1 MRLAQNYTM
10 PLTDVKNALHQ
21 YLRQSCLNSKKWTEG
36 FRAQRQMRADA
47 WIARYGPMRD
57 GGMIPEVFDKPVR
70 TPGTAG
76 RRRRS
81 GSSRAHDL
89 TSCGSPAG
97 GGSAP
102 VTAATAHAAVLAG
115 RANDTANA
123 EAQAFSLPVPDA
135 QLLATIEAACA
146 SIPGATET
154 VEDRGKGQ
162 ETSAEAG
169 QSVPR
174 SEGSVGTPTRVV
186 RRDGHLA
193 KRAAKP
199 SKQAARS
206 RSKKPKA
213 LAMAEAA
220 ALEVSTG
227 RPRRDAGVPERL
239 RNDLGALPL
248 ATSGHRG
255 RAQLH
260 CT

>member
-1 MRLAQNYTM
+1 MQ
-10 PLTDVKNALHQ
+10 
-21 YLRQSCLNSKKWTEG
+21 
-36 FRAQRQMRADA
+36 
-47 WIARYGPMRD
+47 
-57 GGMIPEVFDKPVR
+57 VR

-154 VEDRGKGQ
+154 AEDRGKGQ

-206 RSKKPKA
+206 RSKKPKVCWVWVIWTVVTLSPGADDA
-213 LAMAEAA
+213 LKIVQAVVGSMHYVV
-220 ALEVSTG
+220 L
-227 RPRRDAGVPERL
+227 
-239 RNDLGALPL
+239 
-248 ATSGHRG
+248 
-255 RAQLH
+255 LH
-260 CT
+260 CRLHDLRAVCLAHPGV